1 MRISKVTTKSG
12 DKGKTSLGNGDRVS
26 KSNAFINLLG
36 DIDEL
41 NSHLGS
47 AVSTCR
53 SDTVTSDLQSIQQDL
68 FNLGGEV
75 SMPNSGT
82 QLVNESRIVFL
93 EDKIDEFN
101 QSLKP
106 LKGIYL
112 AWR

>member
-47 AVSTCR
+47 AVSTC
-53 SDTVTSDLQSIQQDL
+53 
-68 FNLGGEV
+68 
-75 SMPNSGT
+75 
-82 QLVNESRIVFL
+82 
-93 EDKIDEFN
+93 
-101 QSLKP
+101 
-106 LKGIYL
+106 
-112 AWR
+112 